1 MQALILALLLNLSG
15 HIFLHLGDAPLH
27 NEEAGLAS
35 PHAPLGS
42 SPAQHQ
48 CSLCQDHQLLTLDVP
63 TAGAILVEGQPRV
76 VPAIAA
82 SVYDFQLLSLSHSRA
97 PPRN

>member
-1 MQALILALLLNLSG
+1 MLALLLNLSG
-15 HIFLHLGDAPLH
+15 HIFLHLGDTPLH
-27 NEEAGLAS
+27 DEGTLLAA
-35 PHAPLGS
+35 PHDQPGS

-48 CSLCQDHQLLTLDVP
+48 CSICQDHQLLALDVP
-63 TAGAILVEGQPRV
+63 ATDAIVVEGRSRV
-76 VPAIAA
+76 EIPTAA